1 MSIIPNSFQE
11 MWPPPNKTLWLP
23 ATETTLVYS
32 TKRFIERLLGSLQ
45 NRQEGWRITA
55 TASSRWLLL
64 SYKTPLILII
74 YLWLC
79 WVFTVAL
86 MLSRSCIQ
94 LFVSPWTIA
103 RQVPLSTG
111 FPRQGLLLN
120 AECRERMPTHQ
131 SWTPWVGKWG
141 EPVDRALRLPP
152 MVQSSI
158 PKRKGDGSQLVTKLT
173 NVLLEMCPVHFTGAI
188 RRPGKGH

>member
-1 MSIIPNSFQE
+1 ME
-11 MWPPPNKTLWLP
+11 GHG
-23 ATETTLVYS
+23 YS
-32 TKRFIERLLGSLQ
+32 LITVGCSCPTRFL
-45 NRQEGWRITA
+45 
-55 TASSRWLLL
+55 
-64 SYKTPLILII
+64 LII

-86 MLSRSCIQ
+86 VLSLSCIQ
-94 LFVSPWTIA
+94 LFVTPRTIA
-103 RQVPLSTG
+103 CQVPLSTG

-120 AECRERMPTHQ
+120 AECRERMPANQ

-152 MVQSSI
+152 MGQSSI

-173 NVLLEMCPVHFTGAI
+173 NVLFEMCPVHFTGAI